1 MEVKILITSMILLN
15 DILFIT
21 FSAFTIGN
29 KQSLD
34 DVNPKFTMR
43 REMERVREEMEQLE
57 QLRRIIESRLKV
69 TLPDDLPAALMD
81 GVVLCHLANHVRPH
95 AISSIHVP
103 SPAVPKLSLAKC
115 RRNVESFV
123 DASTYCGKST
133 IIWGIL
139 YPRKL
144 EYLLLNC
151 ISIEKK
157 V

>member
-1 MEVKILITSMILLN
+1 
-15 DILFIT
+15 
-21 FSAFTIGN
+21 
-29 KQSLD
+29 
-34 DVNPKFTMR
+34 MR

-123 DASTYCGKST
+123 DACRRIGVTEEKICTVADILDEKSPLRVGRTVQHLMTKTYKQTSA
-133 IIWGIL
+133 
-139 YPRKL
+139 
-144 EYLLLNC
+144 
-151 ISIEKK
+151 